1 MRRKAGTLVPL
12 EVAILEVFLELRG
25 RGTAESHGFRVA
37 KEIQDSAGARR
48 LTAHGTLY
56 KALGRLEKAG
66 YLASRWE
73 DPGAVDL
80 GRPRRR
86 LYHVT
91 AEGEGAYTAA
101 RAAAPQPQAR
111 LVTRT
116 GGAAT

>member
-12 EVAILEVFLELRG
+12 ELAILAAFLDLRSAG
-25 RGTAESHGFRVA
+25 VRESHGFRVA
-37 KEIQDSAGARR
+37 KELRDREGAKR

-66 YLASRWE
+66 YLTSRWE
-73 DPGAVDL
+73 DQADDDL

-91 AEGEGAYTAA
+91 AEGEAALAAVPQAA
-101 RAAAPQPQAR
+101 RRPSTR
-111 LVTRT
+111 LVPRPGQVST
-116 GGAAT
+116 

>member
-12 EVAILEVFLELRG
+12 EVAILAAFLDLRG
-25 RGTAESHGFRVA
+25 AGVSESHGFRVA
-37 KEIQDSAGARR
+37 KELRDREGAKR

-73 DPGAVDL
+73 DQPPDDL

-91 AEGEGAYTAA
+91 AEGEAA
-101 RAAAPQPQAR
+101 FAAVPQPARPSTR
-111 LVTRT
+111 LVTRP
-116 GGAAT
+116 GQASS